1 MKRFSI
7 YTSGILEGKE
17 RMGQNKFFDEIVA
30 KFSHFSE
37 SYKFTVS
44 NKFTVYIIPNCWKTK
59 IKIL

>member
-1 MKRFSI
+1 MKSFST

-37 SYKFTVS
+37 SFKFTVS
-44 NKFTVYIIPNCWKTK
+44 NKFTVLRHAKLLK
-59 IKIL
+59 KKDKIL